1 MQSVTVRA
9 PAKVNL
15 QLAVGP
21 RREDG
26 YHDLVNVFHAVSVF
40 DEVTAT
46 PATKLRIT
54 VEGEAAAAVPTGET
68 NLAAKAARALA
79 AVTRTYAVV
88 PSGGRRVG
96 PEPRIH
102 LHIKKGIPVAGGMAG
117 GSADAAAALVA
128 CDAVWQTGLWDTR
141 TGRDTIME
149 IAADLGADVPFA
161 LLGGTAVGV
170 GKGDRLSIALARGT
184 YHWVFALADGGLS
197 TPAVYA
203 ECDRLR
209 GDPAEAPKPMA
220 SPALMAA
227 LSAGDP
233 VALGSA
239 LSNDL
244 QQAAIQLRP
253 SSAARSTPV
262 ASTGRWAR
270 SSPGRGLPAPSLPRT
285 WSTCTTSPL
294 HSRRWA
300 SAGPF
305 VLRPARH
312 LARALSQ
319 AMPRPAPPGG
329 HEGAYTSDSGLSNGV
344 TRRRRRSAKVER
356 SAAGKAPSSSRSRS
370 SRSAKASSTLVRP
383 AGLSRTRTPRRS

>member
-54 VEGEAAAAVPTGET
+54 VEGEAAAAVPTDET

-141 TGRDTIME
+141 AGRDTIME

-220 SPALMAA
+220 SPVLMAA

-233 VALGSA
+233 VALGAA

-244 QQAAIQLRP
+244 QQAAIRLRPQLRRTLDAGREHGALGAIVSGSGP
-253 SSAARSTPV
+253 TCAFLAADVEHMYDIAVALSAMGVCRAVRTATGPAPGARIV
-262 ASTGRWAR
+262 ASDAATG
-270 SSPGRGLPAPSLPRT
+270 S
-285 WSTCTTSPL
+285 
-294 HSRRWA
+294 
-300 SAGPF
+300 
-305 VLRPARH
+305 
-312 LARALSQ
+312 
-319 AMPRPAPPGG
+319 
-329 HEGAYTSDSGLSNGV
+329 
-344 TRRRRRSAKVER
+344 TRR
-356 SAAGKAPSSSRSRS
+356 
-370 SRSAKASSTLVRP
+370 T
-383 AGLSRTRTPRRS
+383 